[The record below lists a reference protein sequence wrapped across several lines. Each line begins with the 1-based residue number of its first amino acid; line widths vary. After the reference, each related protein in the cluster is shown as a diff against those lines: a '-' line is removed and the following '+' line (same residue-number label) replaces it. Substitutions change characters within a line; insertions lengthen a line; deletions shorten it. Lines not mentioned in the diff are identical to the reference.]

1 MIAENLSTLEK
12 DSLEN
17 ERYLDGHSRKPIKR
31 KEETRMTTNL
41 LDEILSPKN
50 MNLAY
55 KRVVA
60 NKGSCGVDGI
70 KVEDLLE
77 HLKDHKV
84 EIIGKIRNR
93 TYKPKPVRR
102 VQIPKPNG
110 KKRNLG
116 IPTTTD
122 RVIQQSIYQ
131 VLSPIYEK
139 QFSEY
144 SYGFRPNRGCHDALK
159 QVKVF
164 VDEGYPYVVD
174 MDLSKFFDT
183 VNQSRLIQILSNTI
197 EDGDVISLIHKFMK
211 SGIMMDGMFYES
223 TEGVPQGGPLSPLLA
238 NIYLNEAD
246 HKFEEW
252 GYKFVRYADD
262 IMIFARN
269 QKAAERYG
277 ERVIKYLEKELNLKV
292 NREKTS
298 IKYITQVKYLGYGFY
313 QKDGELKFI
322 PHKDSVKRLKT
333 KLKAITNR
341 SNGKSPEW
349 VKLKLRQVSQGWIQY
364 FKMADMKALLIKM
377 DAWLRRRIRMRVW
390 KTWKKVKTRYVCLQK
405 LGISKHQAWQWA
417 NTRRGCWKI
426 AGSPILSRAL
436 SNKRIAKQGYI
447 CLSDY
452 YELVRI

>member
-41 LDEILSPKN
+41 LDDILSPKN

-262 IMIFARN
+262 IMIFALN
-269 QKAAERYG
+269 QKAAERY
-277 ERVIKYLEKELNLKV
+277 
-292 NREKTS
+292 
-298 IKYITQVKYLGYGFY
+298 
-313 QKDGELKFI
+313 
-322 PHKDSVKRLKT
+322 
-333 KLKAITNR
+333 
-341 SNGKSPEW
+341 
-349 VKLKLRQVSQGWIQY
+349 
-364 FKMADMKALLIKM
+364 
-377 DAWLRRRIRMRVW
+377 
-390 KTWKKVKTRYVCLQK
+390 C
-405 LGISKHQAWQWA
+405 
-417 NTRRGCWKI
+417 
-426 AGSPILSRAL
+426 
-436 SNKRIAKQGYI
+436 
-447 CLSDY
+447 
-452 YELVRI
+452 

>member
-1 MIAENLSTLEK
+1 ME
-12 DSLEN
+12 
-17 ERYLDGHSRKPIKR
+17 
-31 KEETRMTTNL
+31 TNL
-41 LDEILSPKN
+41 LDEILCREN

-55 KRVVA
+55 KRVVS

-70 KVEDLLE
+70 EVDDLLGY
-77 HLKDHKV
+77 LKDHKV
-84 EIIGKIRNR
+84 EIIGKIRCR
-93 TYKPKPVRR
+93 KYKPKPVRR
-102 VQIPKPNG
+102 VRIPKPNG

-139 QFSEY
+139 QFSNY

-183 VNQSRLIQILSNTI
+183 VNQSKLIQILSNTI
-197 EDGDVISLIHKFMK
+197 KDGDVISLIHKYMK
-211 SGIMMDGMFYES
+211 SGIMDDGMFYDS

-238 NIYLNEAD
+238 NIFLNEAD
-246 HKFEEW
+246 HQFEEW

-277 ERVIKYLEKELNLKV
+277 KRVTKYLEEELRLKV

-298 IKYITQVKYLGYGFY
+298 IKHITKVKYLGYGFY
-313 QKDGELKFI
+313 FKKDKTLGFR
-322 PHKDSVKRLKT
+322 PHKDSVKRLKL
-333 KLKAITNR
+333 KLKTVTSR
-341 SNGKSPEW
+341 SNGKSSTW
-349 VKLKLRQVSQGWIQY
+349 VKLKLRQIGQGWIQY
-364 FKMADMKALLIKM
+364 FKLADMKSLLNEM
-377 DAWLRRRIRMRVW
+377 DCWLRRRIRMRVW
-390 KTWKKVKTRYVCLQK
+390 KTWKRVRTRYKHLQK
-405 LGISKHQAWQWA
+405 LGINKYKAWEWA
-417 NTRRGCWKI
+417 NTRKDYWRV
-426 AGSPILSRAL
+426 AGSFILTRTL
-436 SNKRIAKQGYI
+436 TNERIAKQGYI
-447 CLSDY
+447 SLLDY
-452 YELVRI
+452 YKLVKI

>member
-1 MIAENLSTLEK
+1 ME
-12 DSLEN
+12 
-17 ERYLDGHSRKPIKR
+17 
-31 KEETRMTTNL
+31 TNL
-41 LDEILSPKN
+41 LDEILDPRN

-70 KVEDLLE
+70 EVEDLLE
-77 HLKDHKV
+77 YLKDNKV
-84 EIIGKIRNR
+84 EIIGKIRCR
-93 TYKPKPVRR
+93 KYKPKPVRR

-144 SYGFRPNRGCHDALK
+144 SYGFRPKRGCHDALK
-159 QVKVF
+159 QVKTF
-164 VDEGYPYVVD
+164 VEEGYPYVVD

-183 VNQSRLIQILSNTI
+183 VNQSRLIQVLSNTI
-197 EDGDVISLIHKFMK
+197 KDGDVISLIHKYMK
-211 SGIMMDGMFYES
+211 SGIMIDGMFCES

-246 HKFEEW
+246 HQFEEW

-269 QKAAERYG
+269 RKAAERYG
-277 ERVIKYLEKELNLKV
+277 KRVIKYLEKDLRLKV

-313 QKDGELKFI
+313 WKEKGQLGFR
-322 PHKDSVKRLKT
+322 PHKDSVQRFKL

-341 SNGKSPEW
+341 NNGKSKEW
-349 VKLKLRQVSQGWIQY
+349 VKLKLEQVSHGWIQY
-364 FKMADMKALLIKM
+364 FKLADMKTMLERM
-377 DAWLRRRIRMRVW
+377 DKWLRRRIRMRVW
-390 KTWKKVKTRYVCLQK
+390 KSWKRLRTRGACLIR
-405 LGISKHQAWQWA
+405 LGINEEQAWEWA
-417 NTRRGCWKI
+417 NTRKGYWRI
-426 AGSPILSRAL
+426 SNSPILSRAL
-436 SNKRIAKQGYI
+436 SNERIVKQGYI
-447 CLSDY
+447 SLLDY
-452 YELVRI
+452 YELVKI